1 MGMKILEKKDIKN
14 EMIKEKDKEINGKIG
29 WELMEEIVGNVEMEM
44 VYKLEM
50 SEDKMR
56 YMKGNGKKK

>member
-29 WELMEEIVGNVEMEM
+29 WVLMEEIVGNVEMEM
-44 VYKLEM
+44 VNKLEM